1 MVYGTIVEVFLQKLS
16 QWYCDA
22 SPEAPSPEYT
32 GSADYRSSAPDGSPQ
47 GPSSHLTVADHR
59 RPDAVSSQSAL
70 GPLQKWETQSSFI
83 HGKSECGLV
92 KIPRYA
98 QDDSVDIRIEIILK
112 GPAVRLHARSARR
125 WGSLGS
131 CPKRVVFRH
140 RGLVFFGV
148 VPEKG
153 GFQARY
159 RLHSALLS
167 PSVQS
172 EEGYLQRC
180 GKVHF
185 NFAAP
190 QQ

>member
-1 MVYGTIVEVFLQKLS
+1 MQFY
-16 QWYCDA
+16 D
-22 SPEAPSPEYT
+22 
-32 GSADYRSSAPDGSPQ
+32 
-47 GPSSHLTVADHR
+47 
-59 RPDAVSSQSAL
+59 
-70 GPLQKWETQSSFI
+70 
-83 HGKSECGLV
+83 KSERGPV
-92 KIPRYA
+92 KILRSA
-98 QDDSVDIRIEIILK
+98 RDDIVCTCICVILI
-112 GPAVRLHARSARR
+112 GVAVWLHARSARR

-131 CPKRVVFRH
+131 CPKGWFSGTRVRFSMGSCPKRVVFRY
-140 RGLVFFGV
+140 GGPVFYGV

-180 GKVHF
+180 GNIQF

-190 QQ
+190 QQQLELYGKNQLRCGKSNQNLSTPLV